1 MQEVLCPRL
10 LTFLE
15 EDVCDD
21 CSAEG
26 ARCVGGAVLCQCPQT
41 GFTEDVA
48 AGMTHVRAEIH
59 IQTHRT
65 DVTFSV
71 SGPPVLFILA
81 AAATAA
87 AVGWIPC

>member
-1 MQEVLCPRL
+1 M
-10 LTFLE
+10 
-15 EDVCDD
+15 CDD

-48 AGMTHVRAEIH
+48 AGMTHVWAEIH
-59 IQTHRT
+59 VQTHRT